1 MVANKGVYNLQAH
14 LFPVAVPGIAFNPD
28 TSVFFPLDPTE
39 RNARMLNVV
48 FITQEDPIY
57 ISVFWEE
64 FARHMDVL
72 RSNGVSVNALV
83 SLVPLG
89 RDSMSAL
96 VSRIHGFYGMAGTV
110 RIACKYASAII
121 MRRTTRRFAEMMGAE
136 FLYVENIHSREF
148 IKFARSQDVVISVA
162 ASRIFKERLL
172 AAPAHGCV
180 NIHSSLLPKYQ
191 GMMPVYWQMRDG
203 YEEIGITI
211 HKMIEKLDSGDILM
225 QRKVSISD
233 CRSLDQAIR
242 KTKREGARMMVD
254 FLTDFDGYFR
264 NPTECDVSE
273 ATYYSFP
280 DRESTKQFLATG
292 KKLL

>member
-1 MVANKGVYNLQAH
+1 
-14 LFPVAVPGIAFNPD
+14 
-28 TSVFFPLDPTE
+28 
-39 RNARMLNVV
+39 MLNVV

-64 FARHMDVL
+64 FSKHQTVL
-72 RSNGVSVNALV
+72 RENGISVNALV

-89 RDSMSAL
+89 KDSLSSL
-96 VSRIHGFYGMAGTV
+96 FKRIYGFYGPVGTV
-110 RIACKYASAII
+110 RVAFKYARALIL
-121 MRRTTRRFAEMMGAE
+121 RRTTKRFAHGMGAG
-136 FLYVENIHSREF
+136 FMSVENIHSKEF
-148 IKFARSQDVVISVA
+148 IRFAGKQDVVISVA
-162 ASRIFKERLL
+162 ASRIFREKLL
-172 AAPAHGCV
+172 SAPAFGCV

-203 YEEIGITI
+203 LDEIGITI

-225 QRKVSISD
+225 QRTVSISE
-233 CRSLDQAIR
+233 CSTLDQAIS
-242 KTKREGARMMVD
+242 KTKREGALMMTD
-254 FLTDFDGYFR
+254 FLLDFHAHFG

-280 DRESTKQFLATG
+280 ERESTRQFLATG